1 MAYPTRTIRDRIAV
15 GDDIFI
21 LTDLGDGRVRLTPAP
36 DSVSEPGTPID
47 AALLQPI
54 ENAASVAVP
63 ETRTITVQGPGI
75 TGGGDLSNNITIAS
89 TPIPSTYEGGGGV
102 YAAIPSGLGGFLT
115 SGTGYIVSTRIVPFI
130 SGWLNI
136 GFNASLTGG
145 SGAWGTVQIYR
156 NDSPVG
162 ELHLLDDTE
171 DVYTFDEDIDGWQFG
186 DRLSIRG
193 NVASGS
199 EIDVS
204 NVMATARISP

>member
-1 MAYPTRTIRDRIAV
+1 MAYATRTIRDRSAY
-15 GDDIFI
+15 GDGIFI
-21 LTDLGDGRVRLTPAP
+21 LTDLGGGRVHLLPDP

-89 TPIPSTYEGGGGV
+89 TPLPSIYGTGTGE
-102 YAAIPSGLGGFLT
+102 YAAIPSNLGGFLT
-115 SGTGYIVSTRIVPFI
+115 NGTGSIVSTRIIPFI
-130 SGWLNI
+130 SGWLHI
-136 GFNASLTGG
+136 KFDVTLTGG
-145 SGAWGTVQIYR
+145 IGVSGTVQIYR

-171 DVYTFDEDIDGWQFG
+171 EEYEFVEDIDGWQFG

-193 NVASGS
+193 NVIGGT
-199 EIDVS
+199 IQVYDVE
-204 NVMATARISP
+204 ATARISP

>member
-1 MAYPTRTIRDRIAV
+1 MAYATRTIRDRIALNDNV
-15 GDDIFI
+15 FI
-21 LTDLGDGRVRLTPAP
+21 LTDLGGGRVRLTPDP
-36 DSVSEPGTPID
+36 IVEEPGTPID

-89 TPIPSTYEGGGGV
+89 TPIPSIRGTGPGE
-102 YAAIPSGLGGFLT
+102 YAAIPYNLQGSLVNG
-115 SGTGYIVSTRIVPFI
+115 SGTIVYTRIIPFI
-130 SGWLNI
+130 SGWLHI
-136 GFNASLTGG
+136 EFDASLIG
-145 SGAWGTVQIYR
+145 SSGISGTVQIYR

-171 DVYTFDEDIDGWQFG
+171 EEYTFQEDINGWQFG

-193 NVASGS
+193 NVAAG
-199 EIDVS
+199 EIAVS
-204 NVMATARISP
+204 NVRATARIS